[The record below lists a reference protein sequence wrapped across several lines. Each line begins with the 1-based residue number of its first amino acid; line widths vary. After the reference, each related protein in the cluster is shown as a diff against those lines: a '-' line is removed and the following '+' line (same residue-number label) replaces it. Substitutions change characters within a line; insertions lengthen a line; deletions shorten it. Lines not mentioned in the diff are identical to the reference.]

1 MRHRILAAILDFV
14 VETEKRKKNPQPNSS
29 GPVCILQIFENNLS
43 RGFQVRAEK
52 MAAAD
57 SSKTISLHYHMYSG
71 CRFNYDGCDLKSIP
85 LSGTVGYLISL
96 KRRILHICQISPK
109 S

>member
-1 MRHRILAAILDFV
+1 
-14 VETEKRKKNPQPNSS
+14 
-29 GPVCILQIFENNLS
+29 
-43 RGFQVRAEK
+43 

-109 S
+109 SCDKQSTTAGPSQAPPSE